1 MRVGLYMTA
10 IALLTG
16 TIALLG
22 ADLTPAVILQK
33 TSERYKSLQTYD
45 IKAETRVSITQNGAM
60 GGGQGDGRLTVGA
73 NGTFRVESSSS
84 GEPEVSVSDGKIT
97 WKSLPGKKV
106 WSKQKVAQITSAD
119 DDSEEEQQAFAGQDL
134 FSQTQ
139 RSFVTR
145 YIGLGRYANEA
156 ELEKTEKVKING
168 SKVECYVIRLATKG
182 SKHKIYIARDS
193 FLVARHI
200 EVQPRGNGEVVFLTE
215 YKTISL
221 GTPANAVF
229 EFDPPSGSKEV
240 ADVMLP
246 SERNMS
252 LVGKA
257 AVDFTLKNL
266 DGTPVHLSEL
276 RGKIV
281 LLDFWATWCP
291 PCRHEL
297 PSIESISKK
306 YSDRNVTVL
315 GVNDEESSTAK
326 RFLAK
331 YHPDLQTLHDAGGK
345 VHHIYGCNAIPTVLI
360 INPEGKIV
368 AHYVGERQETE
379 LVAALKQA
387 GMN

>member
-1 MRVGLYMTA
+1 MRLRLYMTA
-10 IALLTG
+10 VALLTG
-16 TIALLG
+16 TIGLAA
-22 ADLTPAVILQK
+22 ADLTPAAILQK
-33 TSERYKSLQTYD
+33 TSERYKSMQTYD
-45 IKAETRVSITQNGAM
+45 IKAETRVSVTQNGAM
-60 GGGQGDGRLTVGA
+60 GGGQASARLAVGT
-73 NGTFRVESSSS
+73 NGTFRVESSAS
-84 GEPEVSVSDGKIT
+84 GEPELSVSDGKIT

-106 WSKQKVAQITSAD
+106 WSKQEVAQITSSD
-119 DDSEEEQQAFAGQDL
+119 DDSEEEPQAFAGQDL

-139 RSFVTR
+139 RSFVGR
-145 YIGLGRYANEA
+145 YIGLSRYANEA

-168 SKVECYVIRLATKG
+168 SKVECYIIRLAIKG
-182 SKHKIYIARDS
+182 SKHKIYIASDS

-200 EVQPRGNGEVVFLTE
+200 ETQPRRNGEVEFLTE
-215 YKTISL
+215 YKAISL
-221 GTPANAVF
+221 GTPANDVF
-229 EFDPPSGSKEV
+229 EFDPPSGCREV
-240 ADVMLP
+240 ANIMLP

-252 LVGKA
+252 LVGKT
-257 AVDFTLKNL
+257 AVDFTLKKL
-266 DGTPVHLSEL
+266 DGTPVRLSEL

-297 PSIESISKK
+297 PTIEAISRK
-306 YSDRNVTVL
+306 YSDRNVAVL

-326 RFLAK
+326 RFLAQ
-331 YHPDLQTLHDAGGK
+331 YHPYLETLHDAGGK

-360 INPEGKIV
+360 IDPQGKIV